1 MTDLIFTI
9 GDALLIIAAAGAA
22 VFAVSYATF
31 FDWRKTSAGRALL
44 YFVVSLIVVFLN
56 NTAARLI
63 GADYAYREWVRLAV
77 YLSVA
82 LTVWHLVQVLWANWR
97 TDRPPLDIP
106 TREPNRKKEN
116 QS

>member
-1 MTDLIFTI
+1 MTEIIFTI
-9 GDALLIIAAAGAA
+9 GDTLLIAAAFGAT
-22 VFAVSYATF
+22 VFAVSYASF
-31 FDWRKTSAGRALL
+31 FDWRKTPAGRALL

-63 GADYAYREWVRLAV
+63 GADYPFREWVRLAV
-77 YLSVA
+77 YASVA
-82 LTVWHLVQVLWANWR
+82 ATVWHLVRVLWANWR
-97 TDRPPLDIP
+97 TDRPPLEIP